1 MATKFPRD
9 ANPANPQAAG
19 IYRAI
24 ALRFYSRYV
33 EARENAERHG
43 GDLSGYGSQH
53 DAREAD
59 ERYKAAID
67 EAIGEIPESIDAA
80 LALAHFAGILAA
92 DRFIGEITQ
101 EPVNDERDAYHQSR
115 ALADLARWINQLAID
130 ELVEQERRKKAENC
144 KLRAVGS
151 QDDDDDGPDAA

>member
-1 MATKFPRD
+1 MSDPKD
-9 ANPANPQAAG
+9 QQVAG

-59 ERYKAAID
+59 ERYKVAID
-67 EAIGEIPESIDAA
+67 EAIGETPESIDAA

-92 DRFIGEITQ
+92 DRFVGEITQ

-130 ELVEQERRKKAENC
+130 EMVEQERRKKAENC

-151 QDDDDDGPDAA
+151 QDDDDDDDPGAA

>member
-1 MATKFPRD
+1 MSDHKD
-9 ANPANPQAAG
+9 HNPQAAG

-67 EAIGEIPESIDAA
+67 EAIG
-80 LALAHFAGILAA
+80 
-92 DRFIGEITQ
+92 Q
-101 EPVNDERDAYHQSR
+101 RDAYHQSR
-115 ALADLARWINQLAID
+115 SLADLARWINQLAID
-130 ELVEQERRKKAENC
+130 ELVEQQQRKKAENC

-151 QDDDDDGPDAA
+151 QDDDE

>member
-1 MATKFPRD
+1 MGRD
-9 ANPANPQAAG
+9 RAQTTSLARFGAPAGEP
-19 IYRAI
+19 
-24 ALRFYSRYV
+24 S
-33 EARENAERHG
+33 
-43 GDLSGYGSQH
+43 S

-59 ERYKAAID
+59 KRYKAAID

-151 QDDDDDGPDAA
+151 QDNDDDDDDDPDVA

>member
-1 MATKFPRD
+1 MSDPKND
-9 ANPANPQAAG
+9 NPQAAG

-33 EARENAERHG
+33 EPRENAERHG

-92 DRFIGEITQ
+92 DRFVGEITQ

-130 ELVEQERRKKAENC
+130 ELVEQERRKKAERC

-151 QDDDDDGPDAA
+151 QDNDDDPDAA

>member
-1 MATKFPRD
+1 MSDPKD
-9 ANPANPQAAG
+9 HNPQAAG

-33 EARENAERHG
+33 EARGTAERHG
-43 GDLSGYGSQH
+43 GDLSGYGPQH

-92 DRFIGEITQ
+92 DRFVGEITQ

-130 ELVEQERRKKAENC
+130 ELVEQERRKKAERC
-144 KLRAVGS
+144 ELRAVGS

>member
-1 MATKFPRD
+1 MSDPKD
-9 ANPANPQAAG
+9 HNPQAAG

-43 GDLSGYGSQH
+43 GNLSGYGSQH

-59 ERYKAAID
+59 ERYKVAID

-92 DRFIGEITQ
+92 DRFVGEITQ
-101 EPVNDERDAYHQSR
+101 EPVNDERAAITNGTWPTWHDGSINWRSTSLSSR
-115 ALADLARWINQLAID
+115 SGA
-130 ELVEQERRKKAENC
+130 K
-144 KLRAVGS
+144 
-151 QDDDDDGPDAA
+151 

>member
-1 MATKFPRD
+1 MATKFPKED
-9 ANPANPQAAG
+9 NPQAAG

-92 DRFIGEITQ
+92 DRFVGEITQ

-115 ALADLARWINQLAID
+115 ALADLARWINQMAID
-130 ELVEQERRKKAENC
+130 ELVEQERRKKAERC

-151 QDDDDDGPDAA
+151 QDEDDDDPDAA

>member
-1 MATKFPRD
+1 MSDPKD
-9 ANPANPQAAG
+9 QQVAG

-59 ERYKAAID
+59 ERYKVAID

-92 DRFIGEITQ
+92 DRFVGEITQ

-130 ELVEQERRKKAENC
+130 ELVEQERRKKAERC

-151 QDDDDDGPDAA
+151 QDNDDDDPDAA

>member
-1 MATKFPRD
+1 MSDPKKD
-9 ANPANPQAAG
+9 NPQAAG

-43 GDLSGYGSQH
+43 GNLSGYGSQH

-59 ERYKAAID
+59 ERYKTAID

-92 DRFIGEITQ
+92 DRFVGEITQ

-151 QDDDDDGPDAA
+151 QDDGDDDPDAA

>member
-1 MATKFPRD
+1 MSDHKD
-9 ANPANPQAAG
+9 HNPQAAG

-92 DRFIGEITQ
+92 DRFVGEITQ

-115 ALADLARWINQLAID
+115 ALADLSRWINQLAID
-130 ELVEQERRKKAENC
+130 ELVEQERRKKAERC
-144 KLRAVGS
+144 KLRAVG
-151 QDDDDDGPDAA
+151 QDNDDDDEDDPDAA

>member
-1 MATKFPRD
+1 MSDPKD
-9 ANPANPQAAG
+9 HNPQAAG

-33 EARENAERHG
+33 EARGTAERHG
-43 GDLSGYGSQH
+43 GDLSGYGSQQG
-53 DAREAD
+53 AREAD
-59 ERYKAAID
+59 ARYKAAID

-92 DRFIGEITQ
+92 DRFVGEITQ

-151 QDDDDDGPDAA
+151 QDDGDDDPDAA

>member
-1 MATKFPRD
+1 MSDPKD
-9 ANPANPQAAG
+9 HNPQAAG

-33 EARENAERHG
+33 QARGPAERHG

-53 DAREAD
+53 GAREAD

-151 QDDDDDGPDAA
+151 QDDGDDDADAA

>member
-1 MATKFPRD
+1 MSDHKD
-9 ANPANPQAAG
+9 HNPQAAG

-92 DRFIGEITQ
+92 DRFVGEITQ

-130 ELVEQERRKKAENC
+130 ELVEQERRKKAERC
-144 KLRAVGS
+144 QLRPACGRDCSVARETS
-151 QDDDDDGPDAA
+151 AAGR

>member
-1 MATKFPRD
+1 MSDPKD
-9 ANPANPQAAG
+9 HNPQAAG

-92 DRFIGEITQ
+92 DRFVGEITQ

-130 ELVEQERRKKAENC
+130 ELVEQERRKKAERC

-151 QDDDDDGPDAA
+151 QDNDDDDPDAA

>member
-1 MATKFPRD
+1 MSDPKD
-9 ANPANPQAAG
+9 QNPQAAG

-43 GDLSGYGSQH
+43 GELFGYGPQH
-53 DAREAD
+53 GAREAD

-67 EAIGEIPESIDAA
+67 EAIGEVPESIDAA

-92 DRFIGEITQ
+92 DRFVGTITN
-101 EPVNDERDAYHQSR
+101 EPINDERDAYHQSR
-115 ALADLARWINQLAID
+115 ALADVARWINNRLYD
-130 ELVEQERRKKAENC
+130 ELAEQERRKKLERC

-151 QDDDDDGPDAA
+151 QDNDDDDPDAA

>member
-1 MATKFPRD
+1 MSDPKD
-9 ANPANPQAAG
+9 HNPQAAG

-151 QDDDDDGPDAA
+151 QDNDDDDPDAA

>member
-1 MATKFPRD
+1 MSDHKD
-9 ANPANPQAAG
+9 HNPQAAG

-59 ERYKAAID
+59 ERYKVAID
-67 EAIGEIPESIDAA
+67 EAIGETPESIDAA

-92 DRFIGEITQ
+92 DRFVGEITQ

-130 ELVEQERRKKAENC
+130 ELVEQERRKKAERC

-151 QDDDDDGPDAA
+151 QDDDDDDDPDAA

>member
-1 MATKFPRD
+1 MSDPKHH
-9 ANPANPQAAG
+9 NPQAAG

-59 ERYKAAID
+59 ERYKA
-67 EAIGEIPESIDAA
+67 GEIPESIDAA

-92 DRFIGEITQ
+92 DRFVGEITQ

-130 ELVEQERRKKAENC
+130 ELVEQERRKKAERC
-144 KLRAVGS
+144 QLRAVGS
-151 QDDDDDGPDAA
+151 QDNDDDDPDAA

>member
-1 MATKFPRD
+1 MATKFPKED
-9 ANPANPQAAG
+9 NPQAAG

-92 DRFIGEITQ
+92 DRFVGEITQ

-151 QDDDDDGPDAA
+151 HDDDDDDDADAA

>member
-1 MATKFPRD
+1 MSDPKHH
-9 ANPANPQAAG
+9 NPQAAG

-43 GDLSGYGSQH
+43 GDLPGYGSPH

-92 DRFIGEITQ
+92 DRFVGEITQ
-101 EPVNDERDAYHQSR
+101 EPVNDERAAYHQWH
-115 ALADLARWINQLAID
+115 LADLARWINQL
-130 ELVEQERRKKAENC
+130 
-144 KLRAVGS
+144 
-151 QDDDDDGPDAA
+151 

>member
-1 MATKFPRD
+1 MATKFPKED
-9 ANPANPQAAG
+9 NPQAAG

-92 DRFIGEITQ
+92 DRFVGEITQ

-115 ALADLARWINQLAID
+115 ALADLARWINQMAID

-144 KLRAVGS
+144 RLRAVRG
-151 QDDDDDGPDAA
+151 QDNDDDDPDAA

>member
-1 MATKFPRD
+1 MATKFPKED
-9 ANPANPQAAG
+9 NPQAAG

-92 DRFIGEITQ
+92 DRFVGEITQ

-130 ELVEQERRKKAENC
+130 ELVEQERRKKIERC
-144 KLRAVGS
+144 QLRAVGS
-151 QDDDDDGPDAA
+151 QDNDDDDPDAA

>member
-1 MATKFPRD
+1 MATKFPKED
-9 ANPANPQAAG
+9 NPQAAG

-92 DRFIGEITQ
+92 DRFVGEITQ

-130 ELVEQERRKKAENC
+130 EMVEQERRKKAENC
-144 KLRAVGS
+144 RLRAVGS
-151 QDDDDDGPDAA
+151 QDNDDDDPDAA